1 MSTES
6 KPVESKSEIKSTES
20 KRTHGLINNKKFTLS
35 VSDDGKITLTPV
47 KEEQSKPVEAKSPE
61 AKPAEAKPAE
71 AKPAEAK
78 PATTAAPASS
88 SGGKKTKKK
97 GKRNKKRRTIRIHR

>member
-47 KEEQSKPVEAKSPE
+47 KEEQSKPTETKS
-61 AKPAEAKPAE
+61 AEAKPAE

-78 PATTAAPASS
+78 PAAPASS
-88 SGGKKTKKK
+88 LGGKKTKKK

>member
-1 MSTES
+1 MFFCEYILYIMSTES

-47 KEEQSKPVEAKSPE
+47 KEEQSKPTETKS
-61 AKPAEAKPAE
+61 AEAKPAE
-71 AKPAEAK
+71 AKPA
-78 PATTAAPASS
+78 APASS
-88 SGGKKTKKK
+88 LGGKKTKKK

>member
-47 KEEQSKPVEAKSPE
+47 KEEQSKTTETKPVEK
-61 AKPAEAKPAE
+61 
-71 AKPAEAK
+71 
-78 PATTAAPASS
+78 TTRE
-88 SGGKKTKKK
+88 T
-97 GKRNKKRRTIRIHR
+97 